1 MLIEQEN
8 AENAP
13 QRHAT
18 PHAPSSSS
26 TAAALRAVL
35 KRCSTLV
42 AAATLSVCGRV
53 VWAGPVVGL
62 RFN

>member
-1 MLIEQEN
+1 MPGTRRN
-8 AENAP
+8 AMPRPMP
-13 QRHAT
+13 QA
-18 PHAPSSSS
+18 A

-42 AAATLSVCGRV
+42 AAAATLSVCGRLLG
-53 VWAGPVVGL
+53 AGPAVRF